1 MTHDELIEKIEDEIS
16 NCIGLMAGATLGEA
30 LKAVVELHKPF
41 NIDTDKPLCPRCTE
55 PDLSLKGN
63 PILVMAPYPCPTIQ
77 AIEKELG

>member
-30 LKAVVELHKPF
+30 LKAVVELPMQF
-41 NIDTDKPLCPRCTE
+41 NKEMNIKIVNEQDPVLLAKIFYKAGYKNAME
-55 PDLSLKGN
+55 K
-63 PILVMAPYPCPTIQ
+63 VIQ